1 VLLFERDRGRLQLTN
16 AGKTLLPWARQLIH
30 HSLDLHEA
38 MISMKEDIVG
48 HLRIACSTTAGK
60 YILPQIAGRF
70 RRHHP
75 GVEITV
81 LTCAQMLVSPNLLE
95 READFGVTS
104 AEVSYDQLECQEFFT
119 DHIVFIVS
127 REHPWARR
135 QGVEPVDLLA
145 APLILREPS
154 SGTRRAL
161 ISELARH
168 DITLDDLNVF
178 LEVGNAEAIV
188 TAVINNLGA
197 SFVSRVATEQAKAL
211 GLVVEIPIS
220 DVNLERKLCI
230 ARRSLVPPNRA
241 QEAFWSFIHHPEN
254 IDLFAQ
260 S

>member
-1 VLLFERDRGRLQLTN
+1 
-16 AGKTLLPWARQLIH
+16 
-30 HSLDLHEA
+30 
-38 MISMKEDIVG
+38 
-48 HLRIACSTTAGK
+48 
-60 YILPQIAGRF
+60 
-70 RRHHP
+70 
-75 GVEITV
+75 
-81 LTCAQMLVSPNLLE
+81 
-95 READFGVTS
+95 
-104 AEVSYDQLECQEFFT
+104 
-119 DHIVFIVS
+119 
-127 REHPWARR
+127 
-135 QGVEPVDLLA
+135 
-145 APLILREPS
+145 
-154 SGTRRAL
+154 
-161 ISELARH
+161 
-168 DITLDDLNVF
+168 VF